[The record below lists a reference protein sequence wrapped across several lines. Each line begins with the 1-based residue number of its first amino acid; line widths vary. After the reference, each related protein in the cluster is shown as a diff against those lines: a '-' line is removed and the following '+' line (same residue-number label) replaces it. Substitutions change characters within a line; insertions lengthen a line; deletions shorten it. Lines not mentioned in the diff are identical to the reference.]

1 MHKTRRQ
8 ALKLAKDYLFEIG
21 TEEMPAHVVSR
32 SVKQLAD
39 RTKKF
44 LKENGLK
51 FKDIKT
57 YSTPRRLTILVED
70 LAEKQDD
77 IDEVKKGP
85 AKKIAQDADGNW
97 TKAAQGFARGQ
108 GITTDDI
115 YFEELKGTEY
125 AYVHVQKEG
134 KKASDILL
142 GMSDI
147 IKDMTFPTKMRWD
160 SNDFEFVRPIHW
172 LVSLYDSDV
181 IPVKIL
187 DITAGRKTEGHRFL
201 GDSVVLANADDYVE
215 ALKDQFVIV
224 DAKER
229 KDMIVNQMNDLVKKN
244 NWKVKEDKNLLEEV
258 TNLVEYPTVFVGSF
272 DEKYLN
278 IPDEV
283 LITSMKDNQRYFEVY
298 DQNGKLIN
306 HFIAVRNGNK
316 DYLDNVISGN
326 EKVLVARL
334 DDAQFFYDED
344 RKYPLSHFVDKMKN
358 VSFHDKIGS
367 MAEKMKRVRLIGD
380 YLAKRWNLDE
390 NVVKDFDR
398 ASELYKF
405 DLVTQMVGE
414 FAELQ
419 GVMGMHYARLAGE
432 NEEVAVAIKEHY
444 MPTTAEGELPETT
457 VGSLLSVA
465 DKIDTIL
472 TFFGAGMIPSSSNDP
487 YALRRNAYGI
497 VRILLN
503 QKWSLPFNQVL
514 PEIVELVDGKT
525 PAKLPKTNEE
535 DEQIA
540 LFIRDRIKQYLQKNN
555 FKYDVIDAV
564 LASSQQDPSEILSAA
579 KVLGLHHDDAEFKP
593 VVESLTRIDNIL
605 KKAKFNNKQAEVDEN
620 LFEDASEN
628 ELFAGIQ
635 NLQEIQNLADL
646 YQGFVQLQP
655 VIDRY
660 FDTNM
665 IMAKDK
671 KVRNNRLAQL
681 SQVSVLADRLGDLS
695 KLVIK

>member
-1 MHKTRRQ
+1 M
-8 ALKLAKDYLFEIG
+8 AKDYLFEIG
-21 TEEMPAHVVSR
+21 TEEMPAHVVTR
-32 SVKQLAD
+32 SVNQLAD
-39 RTKKF
+39 RTRKF
-44 LKENGLK
+44 LKENGLS

-57 YSTPRRLTILVED
+57 FSTPRRLTILVED
-70 LAEKQDD
+70 LAEKQED

-108 GITTDDI
+108 GVSVDDI

-125 AYVHVQKEG
+125 AYVHIQKEG

-147 IKDMTFPTKMRWD
+147 IKAMTFPTKMRWD

-172 LVSLYDSDV
+172 LVSLYGNDV

-201 GDSVVLANADDYVE
+201 GDSVVLANADDYE
-215 ALKDQFVIV
+215 DALKNQFVIV

-229 KDMIVNQMNDLVKKN
+229 KDMIVHQINDLVAKN
-244 NWKVKEDKNLLEEV
+244 NWQVKEDKNLLEEV
-258 TNLVEYPTVFVGSF
+258 TNLVEYPTVFAGSF
-272 DEKYLN
+272 DEKYLQ

-298 DQNGKLIN
+298 DEDGKLIN
-306 HFIAVRNGNK
+306 YFIAVRNGNK

-367 MAEKMKRVRLIGD
+367 MAEKMERVQIIGN

-390 NVVKDFDR
+390 NFVSDFDR

-444 MPTTAEGELPETT
+444 MPATAEGPLPETT
-457 VGSLLSVA
+457 VGSLLSIA
-465 DKIDTIL
+465 DKLDTII
-472 TFFGAGMIPSSSNDP
+472 TFFGAGMIPTSSNDP
-487 YALRRNAYGI
+487 YALRRYAYGI

-503 QKWSLPFNQVL
+503 QKWSLPFNAVL
-514 PEIVELVDGKT
+514 PEIVDLINGKT
-525 PAKLPKTNEE
+525 PAKLPKAGEE
-535 DEQIA
+535 DEEIA

-555 FKYDVIDAV
+555 FKYDIIDAV
-564 LASSQQDPSEILSAA
+564 LASSQQDPSQILAA
-579 KVLGLHHDDAEFKP
+579 ANVLQLHHDDEEFKP

-605 KKAKFNNKQAEVDEN
+605 KKAKFNGQVEVNEE
-620 LFEDASEN
+620 LFDDNSEK
-628 ELFAGIQ
+628 ELFAGVQ
-635 NLQEIQNLADL
+635 NLQEIEDLADL

-655 VIDRY
+655 VINQY
-660 FDTNM
+660 FETNM
-665 IMAKDK
+665 IMAKDENVK
-671 KVRNNRLAQL
+671 NNRLAQL
-681 SQVSVLADRLGDLS
+681 SQVSEMADRLGDLS

>member
-1 MHKTRRQ
+1 M
-8 ALKLAKDYLFEIG
+8 AKDYLFEIG
-21 TEEMPAHVVSR
+21 TEEMPAHVVPR
-32 SVKQLAD
+32 SVNQLAD
-39 RTKKF
+39 RTRKF

-57 YSTPRRLTILVED
+57 FSTPRRLTILVED

-108 GITTDDI
+108 GMTTDDI

-142 GMSDI
+142 GMSEI
-147 IKDMTFPTKMRWD
+147 IKAMTFPTKMRWD

-172 LVSLYDSDV
+172 LVSLFGNEV

-201 GDSVVLANADDYVE
+201 GDSVVLANADDYE
-215 ALKDQFVIV
+215 DALKDQYVI
-224 DAKER
+224 ANAEER
-229 KDMIVNQMNDLVKKN
+229 KDMIVNQMDELVKEN
-244 NWKVKEDKNLLEEV
+244 HWQVKPDRDLLEEV
-258 TNLVEYPTVFVGSF
+258 TYLVEYPTVFAGSF

-298 DQNGKLIN
+298 DENDKLIN

-344 RKYPLSHFVDKMKN
+344 RKYPLSHFVDRLKD

-367 MAEKMKRVRLIGD
+367 MAEKVQRVRMIGD
-380 YLAKRWNLDE
+380 YLAKRWNLPE

-432 NEEVAVAIKEHY
+432 DEEVSVAIKEHY
-444 MPTTAEGELPETT
+444 MPATAEGPLPETT
-457 VGSLLSVA
+457 VGSLLSIA
-465 DKIDTIL
+465 DKIDTIV
-472 TFFGAGMIPSSSNDP
+472 TFFGAGMIPTSSNDP
-487 YALRRNAYGI
+487 YALRRYAYGI

-503 QKWSLPFNQVL
+503 EKWSLPFNEVL
-514 PEIVELVDGKT
+514 PEIISLLNGAT
-525 PAKLPKTNEE
+525 PARLPKSDADQE
-535 DEQIA
+535 IA
-540 LFIRDRIKQYLQKNN
+540 DFIRDRVKQYLQKNK
-555 FKYDVIDAV
+555 FKYDIIDAV
-564 LASSQQDPSEILSAA
+564 LASSQQDPSQILAA
-579 KVLGLHHDDAEFKP
+579 ANVLQLHHDDEEFKP

-605 KKAKFNNKQAEVDEN
+605 NKAKFKGNVEVDES
-620 LFEDASEN
+620 LFEDNSEK
-628 ELFAGIQ
+628 ELYVGVQ
-635 NLQEIQNLADL
+635 NLQEIESLADL

-655 VIDRY
+655 VIDQY
-660 FDTNM
+660 FDVNM
-665 IMAKDK
+665 IMDK
-671 KVRNNRLAQL
+671 NEKVKNNRLAQL
-681 SQVSVLADRLGDLS
+681 YAVSELADRLGNLS

>member
-1 MHKTRRQ
+1 M
-8 ALKLAKDYLFEIG
+8 AKDYLFEIG
-21 TEEMPAHVVSR
+21 TEEMPAHVVPR

-39 RTKKF
+39 RTRKF

-57 YSTPRRLTILVED
+57 FSTPRRLTILVED

-85 AKKIAQDADGNW
+85 AKKIAQDQDGNW

-108 GITTDDI
+108 GMTTDDI

-147 IKDMTFPTKMRWD
+147 IKAMTFPTKMRWD

-172 LVSLYDSDV
+172 LVSLFGSDV

-187 DITAGRKTEGHRFL
+187 DITAGRKTQGHRFL
-201 GDSVVLANADDYVE
+201 GDSVVLANADDYE
-215 ALKDQFVIV
+215 DALKDQFVIA
-224 DAKER
+224 DADER
-229 KDMIVNQMNDLVKKN
+229 KDMIVRQMNELVKP
-244 NWKVKEDKNLLEEV
+244 DRDLLEEV
-258 TNLVEYPTVFVGSF
+258 TYLVEYPTVFAGSF
-272 DEKYLN
+272 DEKYLK

-283 LITSMKDNQRYFEVY
+283 LVTSMKDNQRYFEVY
-298 DQNGKLIN
+298 DENGKLIN

-344 RKYPLSHFVDKMKN
+344 RKYPLSHFVDRLKN

-367 MAEKMKRVRLIGD
+367 MAEKMQRVRMIGD
-380 YLAKRWNLDE
+380 YLAKRWDLPE

-432 NEEVAVAIKEHY
+432 DEEVSVAIKEHY
-444 MPTTAEGELPETT
+444 MPATAEGPLPETT
-457 VGSLLSVA
+457 VGSLLSIA
-465 DKIDTIL
+465 DKIDTIV
-472 TFFGAGMIPSSSNDP
+472 TFFGAGMIPTSSNDP
-487 YALRRNAYGI
+487 YALRRYAYGI

-503 QKWSLPFNQVL
+503 EKWSLPFNEVL
-514 PEIVELVDGKT
+514 PEIISMLNGVT
-525 PAKLPKTNEE
+525 PAKLPKSDADQE
-535 DEQIA
+535 IA
-540 LFIRDRIKQYLQKNN
+540 DFVRDRVKQYLQKND
-555 FKYDVIDAV
+555 FKYDIIDAV
-564 LASSQQDPSEILSAA
+564 LASSQQDPSQILAA
-579 KVLGLHHDDAEFKP
+579 ATVLQLHHDDEEFKP

-605 KKAKFNNKQAEVDEN
+605 KKAKFKSNTAVDES
-620 LFEDASEN
+620 LFDDNSEK
-628 ELFAGIQ
+628 ELYAGVQ
-635 NLQEIQNLADL
+635 NLQDIESLADL

-655 VIDRY
+655 VIDQY
-660 FDTNM
+660 FETNM
-665 IMAKDK
+665 IMAKDE
-671 KVRNNRLAQL
+671 KVKNNRLAQL
-681 SQVSVLADRLGDLS
+681 YAVNELADRLGDLS

>member
-1 MHKTRRQ
+1 MT
-8 ALKLAKDYLFEIG
+8 KDYLFEIG
-21 TEEMPAHVVSR
+21 TEEMPAHVVTR

-39 RTKKF
+39 RTRKF
-44 LKENGLK
+44 LKENGLA

-108 GITTDDI
+108 GMSTDDI
-115 YFEELKGTEY
+115 YFEELKGIEY
-125 AYVHVQKEG
+125 AYVHVKKEG

-142 GMSDI
+142 GMSNI

-172 LVSLYDSDV
+172 LVSLYGNDV

-187 DITAGRKTEGHRFL
+187 DIVAGRKTQGHRFL
-201 GDSVVLANADDYVE
+201 GDSVVLASADDYVD

-229 KDMIVNQMNDLVKKN
+229 KDMIVNQMNDLVNKN
-244 NWKVKEDKNLLEEV
+244 NWTIKEDKNLLEEV
-258 TNLVEYPTVFVGSF
+258 TNLVEYPTVFAGSF

-316 DYLDNVISGN
+316 DFLDNVISGN

-344 RKYPLSHFVDKMKN
+344 RKYPLSHFADKMKN

-367 MAEKMKRVRLIGD
+367 MAEKMKRVKIIGD
-380 YLAKRWNLDE
+380 YLAKRWNLTD
-390 NVVKDFDR
+390 NVVSDFDR

-444 MPTTAEGELPETT
+444 MPSTAEGALPETT

-465 DKIDTIL
+465 DKIDTII

-503 QKWSLPFNQVL
+503 QKWSLPFNEVL
-514 PEIVELVDGKT
+514 PEIVELINGKT
-525 PAKLPKTNEE
+525 PAKLPKAGEE

-540 LFIRDRIKQYLQKNN
+540 LFIRDRINQYLQKNN

-564 LASSQQDPSEILSAA
+564 LASSQQDPSQILAAA

-605 KKAKFNNKQAEVDEN
+605 KKAKFAGHQNKVDES
-620 LFEDASEN
+620 LFEDNSEN
-628 ELFAGIQ
+628 ELYAGVES
-635 NLQEIQNLADL
+635 LQKTEDLADL
-646 YQGFVQLQP
+646 YEGFVQLQP

-665 IMAKDK
+665 IMAKDE
-671 KVRNNRLAQL
+671 KVKDNRLTQL
-681 SQVSVLADRLGDLS
+681 NNISVLADRLGDLS

>member
-1 MHKTRRQ
+1 M
-8 ALKLAKDYLFEIG
+8 AKDYLFEIG
-21 TEEMPAHVVSR
+21 TEEMPAHVVPR
-32 SVKQLAD
+32 SVSQLAD
-39 RTKKF
+39 RTRNF

-57 YSTPRRLTILVED
+57 FSTPRRLTILVED

-108 GITTDDI
+108 GMTTDDI

-142 GMSDI
+142 GMSEI
-147 IKDMTFPTKMRWD
+147 IKAMTFPTKMRWD

-172 LVSLYDSDV
+172 LVSLFGNEV

-201 GDSVVLANADDYVE
+201 GDSVVLANADDYE
-215 ALKDQFVIV
+215 DALKDQYVI
-224 DAKER
+224 ANAEER
-229 KDMIVNQMNDLVKKN
+229 KDMIVNQMDELVKEN
-244 NWKVKEDKNLLEEV
+244 HWQVKPDRDLLEEV
-258 TNLVEYPTVFVGSF
+258 TYLVEYPTVFAGSF

-298 DQNGKLIN
+298 DENGKLIN

-344 RKYPLSHFVDKMKN
+344 RKYPLSHFVDRLKD

-367 MAEKMKRVRLIGD
+367 MAEKVQRVRMIGD
-380 YLAKRWNLDE
+380 YLAKRWNLPE

-432 NEEVAVAIKEHY
+432 DEEVSVAIKEHY
-444 MPTTAEGELPETT
+444 MPATAEGPLPETT
-457 VGSLLSVA
+457 VGSLLSIA
-465 DKIDTIL
+465 DKIDTII
-472 TFFGAGMIPSSSNDP
+472 TFFGAGMIPTSSNDP
-487 YALRRNAYGI
+487 YALRRYAYGI

-503 QKWSLPFNQVL
+503 EKWSLPFNEVL
-514 PEIVELVDGKT
+514 PEIISLLNGVT
-525 PAKLPKTNEE
+525 PARLPKSDVDQE
-535 DEQIA
+535 IA
-540 LFIRDRIKQYLQKNN
+540 DFIRDRVKQYLQKNK
-555 FKYDVIDAV
+555 FKYDIIDAV
-564 LASSQQDPSEILSAA
+564 LASSQQDPSQILAA
-579 KVLGLHHDDAEFKP
+579 ANVLQLHHDDEEFKP

-605 KKAKFNNKQAEVDEN
+605 KKAKFKGNVEVDES
-620 LFEDASEN
+620 LFEDNSEK
-628 ELFAGIQ
+628 ELYVGVQ
-635 NLQEIQNLADL
+635 NLQEIESLADL

-655 VIDRY
+655 VIDQY
-660 FDTNM
+660 FDVNM
-665 IMAKDK
+665 IMDK
-671 KVRNNRLAQL
+671 NEKVKNNRLAQL
-681 SQVSVLADRLGDLS
+681 YAVSELADRLGNLS

>member
-1 MHKTRRQ
+1 M
-8 ALKLAKDYLFEIG
+8 AKDYLFEIG
-21 TEEMPAHVVSR
+21 TEEMPAHVVTR
-32 SVKQLAD
+32 SVNQLAD
-39 RTKKF
+39 RTRKF
-44 LKENGLK
+44 LKENGLS

-57 YSTPRRLTILVED
+57 FSTPRRLTILVED
-70 LAEKQDD
+70 LAEKQED

-108 GITTDDI
+108 GVSVDDI

-125 AYVHVQKEG
+125 AYVHIQKEG

-147 IKDMTFPTKMRWD
+147 IKAMTFPTKMRWD

-172 LVSLYDSDV
+172 LVSLYGNDV

-201 GDSVVLANADDYVE
+201 GDSVVLANADDYE
-215 ALKDQFVIV
+215 DALKNQFVIV

-229 KDMIVNQMNDLVKKN
+229 KDMIVHQINDLVAKN
-244 NWKVKEDKNLLEEV
+244 NWQVKEDKNLLEEV
-258 TNLVEYPTVFVGSF
+258 TNLVEYPTVFAGSF
-272 DEKYLN
+272 DEKYLQ

-298 DQNGKLIN
+298 DEDGKLIN
-306 HFIAVRNGNK
+306 YFIAVRNGNK

-367 MAEKMKRVRLIGD
+367 MAEKMERVQIIGN

-390 NVVKDFDR
+390 NVVSDFDR

-444 MPTTAEGELPETT
+444 MPATAEGPLPETT
-457 VGSLLSVA
+457 VGSLLSIA
-465 DKIDTIL
+465 DKLDTII
-472 TFFGAGMIPSSSNDP
+472 TFFGAGMIPTSSNDP
-487 YALRRNAYGI
+487 YALRRYAYGI

-503 QKWSLPFNQVL
+503 QKWSLPFNEFL
-514 PEIVELVDGKT
+514 PEIVDLINGKT
-525 PAKLPKTNEE
+525 PAKLPKAGEE
-535 DEQIA
+535 DEEIA

-555 FKYDVIDAV
+555 FKYDIIDAV
-564 LASSQQDPSEILSAA
+564 LASSQQDPSQILAA
-579 KVLGLHHDDAEFKP
+579 ANVLQLHHDDEEFKP

-605 KKAKFNNKQAEVDEN
+605 KKAKFNGQVEVNEE
-620 LFEDASEN
+620 LFDDNSEK
-628 ELFAGIQ
+628 ELFAGVQ
-635 NLQEIQNLADL
+635 NLQEIEDLADL

-655 VIDRY
+655 VIDQY
-660 FDTNM
+660 FETNM
-665 IMAKDK
+665 IMAKDENVK
-671 KVRNNRLAQL
+671 NNRLAQL
-681 SQVSVLADRLGDLS
+681 SQVSEMADRLGDLS

>member
-1 MHKTRRQ
+1 M
-8 ALKLAKDYLFEIG
+8 AKDYLFEIG

-51 FKDIKT
+51 FKDIHT
-57 YSTPRRLTILVED
+57 YSTPRRLTIMVED
-70 LAEKQDD
+70 LAEKQAD
-77 IDEVKKGP
+77 IDEIKKGP
-85 AKKIAQDADGNW
+85 AKKIAQDQDGNW
-97 TKAAQGFARGQ
+97 TRAAQGFARGQ
-108 GITTDDI
+108 GMTTDNI
-115 YFEELKGTEY
+115 YFQDLKGTEY

-147 IKDMTFPTKMRWD
+147 IKALTFPTKMRWD
-160 SNDFEFVRPIHW
+160 SNDFEFIRPIHW
-172 LVSLYDSDV
+172 LVSLYGSEV

-187 DITAGRKTEGHRFL
+187 DITAGRKTRGHRFL

-215 ALKDQFVIV
+215 ALKDQYVIV

-229 KDMIVNQMNDLVKKN
+229 KDMIVNQMNALVKKN
-244 NWKVKEDKNLLEEV
+244 NWQIKEDKNLLEEV
-258 TNLVEYPTVFVGSF
+258 TNLVEYPTVFAGNF
-272 DEKYLN
+272 DKKYLN

-298 DQNGKLIN
+298 DQDGKLIN

-344 RKYPLSHFVDKMKN
+344 RKYPLSHFVDKMKD

-367 MAEKMKRVRLIGD
+367 MAEKMKRVRIIGD
-380 YLAKRWNLDE
+380 YLAKRWALDE
-390 NVVKDFDR
+390 DTIKDFDR

-432 NEEVAVAIKEHY
+432 KEDVAVAIKEHY
-444 MPTTAEGELPETT
+444 MPTTSEGELPQTT

-465 DKIDTIL
+465 DKLDTII
-472 TFFGAGMIPSSSNDP
+472 TFFGAGMLPSSSNDP

-497 VRILLN
+497 VRILLQQN
-503 QKWSLPFNQVL
+503 WSLPFNEVL
-514 PEIVELVDGKT
+514 PEIITAISGKT
-525 PAKLPKTNEE
+525 PAKMPKNENE
-535 DEQIA
+535 AEIA
-540 LFIRDRIKQYLQKNN
+540 SFIRDRIKQYLQKNN

-564 LASSQQDPSEILSAA
+564 LASSQQDPSQILSAA
-579 KVLGLHHDDAEFKP
+579 KVLGLHHDDPEFKP

-605 KKAKFNNKQAEVDEN
+605 AKAKFKAKDQVEPS
-620 LFEDASEN
+620 LFEDNSEK
-628 ELFAGIQ
+628 ELYAGVQ
-635 NLQEIQNLADL
+635 NLQAVEDFANL
-646 YQGFVQLQP
+646 YEGFVQLQP

-665 IMAKDK
+665 IMAKDEK
-671 KVRNNRLAQL
+671 IKHNRLAQL
-681 SQVSVLADRLGDLS
+681 SEVSVLADRLGDLS

>member
-1 MHKTRRQ
+1 M
-8 ALKLAKDYLFEIG
+8 AKDYLFEIG
-21 TEEMPAHVVSR
+21 TEEMPAHVVPR

-39 RTKKF
+39 RTRKF

-57 YSTPRRLTILVED
+57 FSTPRRLTLLVED

-77 IDEVKKGP
+77 IDEIKKGP

-108 GITTDDI
+108 GMTTDDI

-147 IKDMTFPTKMRWD
+147 IKAMTFPTKMRWD

-172 LVSLYDSDV
+172 LVSLFGSDV

-187 DITAGRKTEGHRFL
+187 DIIAGRKTQGHRFL
-201 GDSVVLANADDYVE
+201 GDSVVLANADDYE
-215 ALKDQFVIV
+215 DALKDQYVI
-224 DAKER
+224 ANAEER
-229 KDMIVNQMNDLVKKN
+229 KDMIVNQMNELVKKN
-244 NWKVKEDKNLLEEV
+244 HWQIKPDKDLLEEV
-258 TNLVEYPTVFVGSF
+258 TYLVEYPTVFAGSF

-298 DQNGKLIN
+298 DENGKLIN

-344 RKYPLSHFVDKMKN
+344 RKYPLSHFVDRLKN

-367 MAEKMKRVRLIGD
+367 MAEKMQRVRMIGN
-380 YLAKRWNLDE
+380 YLAKRWNLPE
-390 NVVKDFDR
+390 NVVTDFDR

-432 NEEVAVAIKEHY
+432 DEEVSVAIKEHY
-444 MPTTAEGELPETT
+444 MPATAEGPLPETT

-465 DKIDTIL
+465 DKIDTII
-472 TFFGAGMIPSSSNDP
+472 TFFGAGMIPTSSNDP
-487 YALRRNAYGI
+487 YALRRYAYGI

-503 QKWSLPFNQVL
+503 EKWSLPFNEVL
-514 PEIVELVDGKT
+514 PEIINMLGGVT
-525 PAKLPKTNEE
+525 PAKLPKG
-535 DEQIA
+535 DAEQEIA
-540 LFIRDRIKQYLQKNN
+540 DFIRDRVKQYLQKNK
-555 FKYDVIDAV
+555 FKYDIVDAV
-564 LASSQQDPSEILSAA
+564 LASSQQDPSQILAA
-579 KVLGLHHDDAEFKP
+579 ANVLQLHHDDEEFKP
-593 VVESLTRIDNIL
+593 VVESLTRINNIL
-605 KKAKFNNKQAEVDEN
+605 KKAKFTGKVAVDES
-620 LFEDASEN
+620 LFVDNSEK
-628 ELFAGIQ
+628 ELYAGVQ
-635 NLQEIQNLADL
+635 NLQNIDSLADL
-646 YQGFVQLQP
+646 YQGFVHLQP
-655 VIDRY
+655 VIDQY
-660 FDTNM
+660 FEANM
-665 IMAKDK
+665 IMDKDE
-671 KVRNNRLAQL
+671 KVKNNRLAQL
-681 SQVSVLADRLGDLS
+681 FAISELADRLGDLS

>member
-1 MHKTRRQ
+1 MT
-8 ALKLAKDYLFEIG
+8 KDYLFEIG
-21 TEEMPAHVVSR
+21 TEEMPAHVVTR

-39 RTKKF
+39 RTRKF
-44 LKENGLK
+44 LKENGLA

-108 GITTDDI
+108 GMSTDDI

-125 AYVHVQKEG
+125 AYVHVKKEG

-142 GMSDI
+142 GMSNI

-172 LVSLYDSDV
+172 LVSLYGNDV

-187 DITAGRKTEGHRFL
+187 DIVAGRKTQGHRFL
-201 GDSVVLANADDYVE
+201 GDSVVLASADDYVD

-229 KDMIVNQMNDLVKKN
+229 KEMIVNQMNDLVNKN
-244 NWKVKEDKNLLEEV
+244 NWTIKEDKNLLEEV
-258 TNLVEYPTVFVGSF
+258 TNLVEYPTVFAGSF

-316 DYLDNVISGN
+316 DFLDNVISGN

-344 RKYPLSHFVDKMKN
+344 RKYPLSHFADKMKN

-367 MAEKMKRVRLIGD
+367 MAEKMKRVKIIGD
-380 YLAKRWNLDE
+380 YLAKRWNLTD
-390 NVVKDFDR
+390 NVVSDFDR

-444 MPTTAEGELPETT
+444 MPSTAEGALPETT
-457 VGSLLSVA
+457 VGSILSVA
-465 DKIDTIL
+465 DKIDTII

-503 QKWSLPFNQVL
+503 QKWSLPFNEVL
-514 PEIVELVDGKT
+514 PEIVELINGKT
-525 PAKLPKTNEE
+525 PAKLPKAGEE

-564 LASSQQDPSEILSAA
+564 LASSQQDPSQILAAA

-605 KKAKFNNKQAEVDEN
+605 KKAKFAGHQNKVDES
-620 LFEDASEN
+620 LFEDNSEN
-628 ELFAGIQ
+628 ELYAGVES
-635 NLQEIQNLADL
+635 LQKTEDLADL
-646 YQGFVQLQP
+646 YEGFVQLQP

-665 IMAKDK
+665 IMAKDE
-671 KVRNNRLAQL
+671 KVKDNRLTQL
-681 SQVSVLADRLGDLS
+681 NNISVLADRLGDLS

>member
-1 MHKTRRQ
+1 M
-8 ALKLAKDYLFEIG
+8 AKDYLFEIG
-21 TEEMPAHVVSR
+21 TEEMPAHVVPR

-39 RTKKF
+39 RTRKF

-57 YSTPRRLTILVED
+57 FATPRRLTILVED

-108 GITTDDI
+108 GMTTDDI

-134 KKASDILL
+134 KKATDILL

-147 IKDMTFPTKMRWD
+147 IKAMTFPTKMRWD

-172 LVSLYDSDV
+172 LVSLFGSDV
-181 IPVKIL
+181 VPVKIL
-187 DITAGRKTEGHRFL
+187 DITASRKTQGHRFL
-201 GDSVVLANADDYVE
+201 GDSVVLANADDYE
-215 ALKDQFVIV
+215 DALKDQYVI
-224 DAKER
+224 ANAEER
-229 KDMIVNQMNDLVKKN
+229 KDMIVNQMNELVKEN
-244 NWKVKEDKNLLEEV
+244 HWQVKPDRDLLEEV
-258 TNLVEYPTVFVGSF
+258 TYLVEYPTVFAGSF

-298 DQNGKLIN
+298 DENGKLIN

-344 RKYPLSHFVDKMKN
+344 RKYPLSHFVDRLKN

-367 MAEKMKRVRLIGD
+367 MAEKMQRVRMIGD
-380 YLAKRWNLDE
+380 YLAKRWDLPE

-432 NEEVAVAIKEHY
+432 DEEVSVAIKEHY
-444 MPTTAEGELPETT
+444 MPATAEGPLPETT
-457 VGSLLSVA
+457 VGSLLSIA
-465 DKIDTIL
+465 DKIDTIV
-472 TFFGAGMIPSSSNDP
+472 TFFGAGMIPTSSNDP
-487 YALRRNAYGI
+487 YALRRYAYGI

-503 QKWSLPFNQVL
+503 EKWSLPFNEVL
-514 PEIVELVDGKT
+514 PEIINMLNGVT
-525 PAKLPKTNEE
+525 PAKLPKGDADQE
-535 DEQIA
+535 IA
-540 LFIRDRIKQYLQKNN
+540 DFIRDRVKQYLQKNN
-555 FKYDVIDAV
+555 FKYDIVDAV
-564 LASSQQDPSEILSAA
+564 LASSQQDPSQILAA
-579 KVLGLHHDDAEFKP
+579 ANVLQLHHDDEEFKP

-605 KKAKFNNKQAEVDEN
+605 KKAKFKGNVKIAESLFDDNSEKELYAGVEN
-620 LFEDASEN
+620 LQKVES
-628 ELFAGIQ
+628 
-635 NLQEIQNLADL
+635 LADL

-655 VIDRY
+655 VIDQY
-660 FDTNM
+660 FDANM
-665 IMAKDK
+665 IMAKDE
-671 KVRNNRLAQL
+671 KVKNNRLAQL
-681 SQVSVLADRLGDLS
+681 FAVSELADRLGDLS

>member
-1 MHKTRRQ
+1 M
-8 ALKLAKDYLFEIG
+8 AKDYLFEIG
-21 TEEMPAHVVSR
+21 TEEMPAHVVPR
-32 SVKQLAD
+32 SVSQLAD
-39 RTKKF
+39 RTRKF

-57 YSTPRRLTILVED
+57 FSTPRRLTILVED

-108 GITTDDI
+108 GMTTDDI

-142 GMSDI
+142 GMSEI
-147 IKDMTFPTKMRWD
+147 IKAMTFPTKMRWD

-172 LVSLYDSDV
+172 LVSLFGNEV

-201 GDSVVLANADDYVE
+201 GDSVVLANADDYE
-215 ALKDQFVIV
+215 DALKDQYVI
-224 DAKER
+224 ANAEER
-229 KDMIVNQMNDLVKKN
+229 KDMIVNQMDELVKEN
-244 NWKVKEDKNLLEEV
+244 HWQVKPDRDLLEEV
-258 TNLVEYPTVFVGSF
+258 TYLVEYPTVFAGSF

-298 DQNGKLIN
+298 DENGKLIN

-344 RKYPLSHFVDKMKN
+344 RKYPLSHFVDRLKD

-367 MAEKMKRVRLIGD
+367 MAEKVQRVRMIGD
-380 YLAKRWNLDE
+380 YLAKRWNLPE

-432 NEEVAVAIKEHY
+432 DEEVSVAIKEHY
-444 MPTTAEGELPETT
+444 MPATAEGPLPETT

-465 DKIDTIL
+465 DKIDTII
-472 TFFGAGMIPSSSNDP
+472 TFFGAGMIPTSSNDP
-487 YALRRNAYGI
+487 YALRRYAYGI

-503 QKWSLPFNQVL
+503 EKWSLPFNEVL
-514 PEIVELVDGKT
+514 PEIISLLNGVT
-525 PAKLPKTNEE
+525 PARLPKSDVDQE
-535 DEQIA
+535 IA
-540 LFIRDRIKQYLQKNN
+540 DFIRDRVKQYLQKNK
-555 FKYDVIDAV
+555 FKYDIIDAV
-564 LASSQQDPSEILSAA
+564 LASSQQDPSQILAA
-579 KVLGLHHDDAEFKP
+579 ANVLQLHHDDEEFKP

-605 KKAKFNNKQAEVDEN
+605 KKAKFKGNVEVDES
-620 LFEDASEN
+620 LFEDNSEK
-628 ELFAGIQ
+628 ELYVGVQ
-635 NLQEIQNLADL
+635 NLQEIESLADL

-655 VIDRY
+655 VIDQY
-660 FDTNM
+660 FDVNM
-665 IMAKDK
+665 IMDK
-671 KVRNNRLAQL
+671 NEKVKNNRLAQL
-681 SQVSVLADRLGDLS
+681 YAVSELADRLGNLS